1 MREAEQSRRL
11 IIDQLAP
18 RLEAEGYSVVYEPPR
33 RMLPPFMGSYVPDAI
48 ALGQDKK
55 IAIEVIVEG
64 EPGEAKERDLR
75 QLFKDARDWELNV
88 YFVRPGEKDLF
99 SPVSLRSIEEAI
111 ESSESLAQAGALAPA
126 LMMGWAVFE
135 ALARFFA
142 PEKYR
147 KPQTPAR
154 LVESLANSGYV
165 TPSEADFLR
174 EAGRLRN
181 SLAHGDLERGVKE
194 DDVRRLIAVLRE
206 LCSLAADGGH

>member
-1 MREAEQSRRL
+1 MREPEHSRRL

-33 RMLPPFMGSYVPDAI
+33 QLLPPFMGSYVPDAI

-64 EPGEAKERDLR
+64 QSSEAKERDLR
-75 QLFKDARDWELNV
+75 RLFRDARDWELNV
-88 YFVRPGEKDLF
+88 YFVRPGEAEEL
-99 SPVSLRSIEEAI
+99 SPVSLHAIEDAI
-111 ESSESLAQAGALAPA
+111 ESLESLAQAGALAAA
-126 LMMGWAVFE
+126 LIMGWGIFE
-135 ALARFFA
+135 ALARYLA
-142 PEKYR
+142 PDKYR

-194 DDVRRLIAVLRE
+194 GDVRRLIAVLRE
-206 LCSLAADGGH
+206 LRTLAVDGVH